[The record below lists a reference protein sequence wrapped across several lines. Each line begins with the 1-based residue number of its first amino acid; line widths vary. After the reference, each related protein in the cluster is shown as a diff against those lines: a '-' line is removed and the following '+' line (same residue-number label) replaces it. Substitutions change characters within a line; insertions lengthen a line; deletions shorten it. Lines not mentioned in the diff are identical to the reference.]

1 MTTRDFLI
9 EVHERVHQN
18 LAILLDHCD
27 TLPEGGCDKEMD
39 GFGYKTI
46 RLQIHHMLGAE
57 EYWIG
62 VIQGDFNA
70 DDDDHL
76 YPTIGSLKDFRE
88 KVFDMGRTWLDSAS
102 EEELLTARP
111 MMTWR
116 GVEKVMTPA
125 HIFMRTQT
133 HMYHHKGQV
142 VAMCRLLGQPCSGT
156 DYPIE

>member
-1 MTTRDFLI
+1 MSTQDYLH
-9 EVHERVHQN
+9 EVHERVHRN
-18 LAILLDHCD
+18 LATLLDHCE
-27 TLPEGGCDKEMD
+27 TLPEGSIDKEME
-39 GFGYKTI
+39 GFGYETI

-57 EYWIG
+57 EYWVG

-76 YPTIGSLKDFRE
+76 YPTIDSLKQYRE
-88 KVFDMGRTWLDSAS
+88 QVFQMGHDWLESAS
-102 EEELLTARP
+102 EDELLTARS
-111 MMTWR
+111 MDTW
-116 GVEKVMTPA
+116 GGKQKVMTPA

-142 VAMCRLLGQPCSGT
+142 VAMCRLLGHPCSGT